1 MKSKISKV
9 MNSLE
14 NRGTLLKGTTTT
26 ITSEEE
32 RFHNFIRSLMT
43 AGLSLIKSVLTPLAK
58 IALVSLG
65 SSANSINNF
74 K

>member
-1 MKSKISKV
+1 

-26 ITSEEE
+26 VISEEE
-32 RFHNFIRSLMT
+32 GFHNFIRSLMT
-43 AGLSLIKSVLTPLAK
+43 AGLSLTKSVLNPLAK
-58 IALVSLG
+58 IALVPLG

>member
-1 MKSKISKV
+1 

-26 ITSEEE
+26 IASEEE
-32 RFHNFIRSLMT
+32 GFHNFIRSLMT
-43 AGLSLIKSVLTPLAK
+43 AALSLIKSVLTPLAK
-58 IALVSLG
+58 IALVPLG
-65 SSANSINNF
+65 LSANSINNF

>member
-1 MKSKISKV
+1 

-26 ITSEEE
+26 ITSEKEG
-32 RFHNFIRSLMT
+32 FHNFIRPLMT
-43 AGLSLIKSVLTPLAK
+43 AGLSLIKRVLTPLAK
-58 IALVSLG
+58 IALVPLG
-65 SSANSINNF
+65 SSGNSINNF

>member
-1 MKSKISKV
+1 

-43 AGLSLIKSVLTPLAK
+43 TGLSLIKSVLTPLAK